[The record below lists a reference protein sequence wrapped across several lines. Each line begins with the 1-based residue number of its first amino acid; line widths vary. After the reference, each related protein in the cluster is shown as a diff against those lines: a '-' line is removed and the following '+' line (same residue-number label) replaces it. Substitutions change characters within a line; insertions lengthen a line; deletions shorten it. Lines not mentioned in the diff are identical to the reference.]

1 MTRRPSPIPSGIGR
15 VAAVAIV
22 AALAIAGCGGGG
34 DASSATVTSGVIT
47 AAAPTTAA
55 AAVPAVGAQPGDVF
69 AAASDLDTLD
79 QLDSFQSLR
88 DPFDALKGQPG
99 TETAPAAGGG
109 GTDTSGGGASASAPT
124 GTAPTDTTGGG
135 GGLPTV
141 GPGGV
146 STVPGVPIIPVPA
159 TPPPP
164 TTVPQFQSARLEVN
178 GVRLVAGVGAKLPT
192 QAPVLELTAFRGR
205 AIVLRLLA
213 GRFANGSDETQIAE
227 GDRLTLE
234 NVSTGE
240 RFTIVVRK
248 LLADPPPAAATT
260 EPTATV
266 PGSTDTTT
274 TSTSTSTIDENPQ
287 LAPPEGT
294 PAPGATT
301 TAP

>member
-1 MTRRPSPIPSGIGR
+1 MTRHPSLG
-15 VAAVAIV
+15 AT
-22 AALAIAGCGGGG
+22 AALALVAAFVVAGCGGGG
-34 DASSATVTSGVIT
+34 GGAADTVTSGVVT
-47 AAAPTTAA
+47 AAAPTTVAGTAA
-55 AAVPAVGAQPGDVF
+55 PAVGAQPGDVF
-69 AAASDLDTLD
+69 AAATDLQTLD

-88 DPFDALKGQPG
+88 DPFAPLKGQAG
-99 TETAPAAGGG
+99 TETAAAGGPL
-109 GTDTSGGGASASAPT
+109 GTDTTSGGVSPS
-124 GTAPTDTTGGG
+124 APTDTSAATTVPSDTGGV
-135 GGLPTV
+135 PSV

-146 STVPGVPIIPVPA
+146 STLPGIPIIPIPS
-159 TPPPP
+159 TPNPP

-248 LLADPPPAAATT
+248 LLADPPPAAATS

-266 PGSTDTTT
+266 PGATDTTT
-274 TSTSTSTIDENPQ
+274 TSTPTSTTDENPQ

-294 PAPGATT
+294 PAP
-301 TAP
+301 